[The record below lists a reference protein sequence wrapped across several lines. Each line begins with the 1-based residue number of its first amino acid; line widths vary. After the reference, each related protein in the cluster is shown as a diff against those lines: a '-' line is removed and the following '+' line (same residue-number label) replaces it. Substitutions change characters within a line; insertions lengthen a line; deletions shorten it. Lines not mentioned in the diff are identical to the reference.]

1 MRTMRV
7 IAILG
12 IWASV
17 GAAETLV
24 IAETVV
30 TAGRIEEES
39 AEVSYTTVS
48 LSSGDFL
55 EGGARTFPEILGN
68 VPGIMVQKTT
78 HGHGS
83 PFIRGFTGRQNLL
96 LVDGIRVN
104 NSTFRAG
111 PLQYWNTVDPYAVE
125 QFEVVKGQG
134 SVQFGSDAFGGTVNT
149 ITRSS
154 GFAEEGEGWF
164 SHGAAYYRFDTNSA
178 SHPRVPQR
186 SAAPAESSGGRR
198 CHLR

>member
-1 MRTMRV
+1 MRV

-24 IAETVV
+24 IPETVV

-39 AEVSYTTVS
+39 GEVSYTAVS

-55 EGGARTFPEILGN
+55 EGGARTLPEVLGN

-111 PLQYWNTVDPYAVE
+111 PLQ
-125 QFEVVKGQG
+125 
-134 SVQFGSDAFGGTVNT
+134 
-149 ITRSS
+149 
-154 GFAEEGEGWF
+154 
-164 SHGAAYYRFDTNSA
+164 
-178 SHPRVPQR
+178 
-186 SAAPAESSGGRR
+186 
-198 CHLR
+198 